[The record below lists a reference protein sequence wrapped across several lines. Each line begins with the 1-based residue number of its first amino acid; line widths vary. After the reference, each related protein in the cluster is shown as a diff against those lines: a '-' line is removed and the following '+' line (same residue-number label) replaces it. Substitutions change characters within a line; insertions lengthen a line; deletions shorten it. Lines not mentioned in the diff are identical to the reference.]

1 MMSTPRGSC
10 HARKQRGET
19 TKQQDG
25 ARRQRS
31 ARDQRR
37 HHASEDDDGYD
48 HERQRAV
55 VDEQSGQLAQRV
67 GQDRHDRASALGRRA
82 SATAATLT
90 AKNIAA
96 NMTIAK
102 SAPGQATP
110 RPSPV
115 QNTPNADSMMPTANL
130 SVFSGTRANGRCT
143 IKPTAATARHAATAP
158 TLAGTSIPRP
168 APSAITIK
176 TTSSPSRRTALKVV
190 SAPIQSSR
198 ASLRRA

>member
-10 HARKQRGET
+10 HTRKQRSET

-31 ARDQRR
+31 VRHQRC
-37 HHASEDDDGYD
+37 HHAGEDDDGY
-48 HERQRAV
+48 ERQRAV

-67 GQDRHDRASALGRRA
+67 GQYRHDRASALGRRA

-115 QNTPNADSMMPTANL
+115 QNTPNAESMMPTANL
-130 SVFSGTRANGRCT
+130 SVFS
-143 IKPTAATARHAATAP
+143 
-158 TLAGTSIPRP
+158 
-168 APSAITIK
+168 
-176 TTSSPSRRTALKVV
+176 
-190 SAPIQSSR
+190 
-198 ASLRRA
+198 